1 MLLCSIKIAWLVV
14 VGMGLGMESGLDL
27 ARFFPELYLTRKL
40 QRVPWIAAAIRCC
53 NMGALGGALNLGEYS
68 VLLMKRPLRS
78 SSGNNMEVSYCFLFA
93 PLLLAPYL
101 CTCVKCI

>member
-1 MLLCSIKIAWLVV
+1 
-14 VGMGLGMESGLDL
+14 MGLGMESGLDL

-78 SSGNNMEVSYCFLFA
+78 SSGNNMEVSYCYLFA